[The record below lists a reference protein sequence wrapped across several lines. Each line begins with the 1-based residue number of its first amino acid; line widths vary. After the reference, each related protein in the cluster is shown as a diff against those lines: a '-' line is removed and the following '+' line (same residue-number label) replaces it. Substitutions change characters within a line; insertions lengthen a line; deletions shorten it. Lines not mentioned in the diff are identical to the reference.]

1 MTSSPRNAHSP
12 WPLAVEL
19 PAAPARVIPERAPSS
34 PRLPMDWRWTDSLGV
49 ALMGRGLPA
58 ATAAWARAAERG
70 GLGSVWIIEDYFHPG
85 AYALAGA
92 AAGATERVAVGLGV
106 VNPYTRHPALVA
118 METAALAA
126 MAPGRVVLGLGS
138 SNRRW
143 IDAQMAIPFK
153 TPLRGLRE
161 GTEIARRLLAG
172 ERVTVAGECFSA
184 HDVALDSPAPSPV
197 PILLGVKGPRALA
210 LAAEIAD
217 GVLGSVL
224 TSPAH
229 VRRVRAATA
238 GARPPHGRFAVAA
251 YLPMAVGDDGAA
263 ARGRVR
269 SLLARYLGVLHG
281 QSILLDAGVEPA
293 RSQPFRDA
301 LAARRSAADLVG
313 DDLID
318 VLAVAGTPAQCHAA
332 LARLADA
339 GLDTPIAI
347 LPPGPP
353 GEDQIAE
360 IARALAPAW
369 REITGR

>member
-1 MTSSPRNAHSP
+1 
-12 WPLAVEL
+12 
-19 PAAPARVIPERAPSS
+19 
-34 PRLPMDWRWTDSLGV
+34 MDRRWTADLGV

-92 AAGATERVAVGLGV
+92 AATATERVAVGLGV
-106 VNPYTRHPALVA
+106 VNPYTRHPALIA
-118 METAALAA
+118 METAALAT

-138 SNRRW
+138 SNRGW
-143 IDAQMAIPFK
+143 IDGQMAIPFK

-161 GTEIARRLLAG
+161 GAEIARRLLAG
-172 ERVTVAGECFSA
+172 ERVTLAGECFSV
-184 HDVALDSPAPSPV
+184 HDVALDAPPPAPV

-217 GVLGSVL
+217 GVLCSVL

-229 VRRVRAATA
+229 VRRVRAAAA
-238 GARPPHGRFAVAA
+238 GAHRAPGRFAVAA
-251 YLPMAVGDDGAA
+251 YLPTAVDDDGAA
-263 ARGRVR
+263 ARARVR
-269 SLLARYLGVLHG
+269 PVLARYLGVLHG
-281 QSILLDAGVEPA
+281 QSILLDAGIDPA

-301 LAARRSAADLVG
+301 LAARRPAADLID

-318 VLAVAGTPAQCHAA
+318 ALAVAGTPAQCRAA
-332 LARLADA
+332 LARLAEA
-339 GLDTPIAI
+339 GLDAPIAV

-353 GEDQIAE
+353 GEQQIAE

-369 REITGR
+369 RQIARR

>member
-1 MTSSPRNAHSP
+1 
-12 WPLAVEL
+12 
-19 PAAPARVIPERAPSS
+19 
-34 PRLPMDWRWTDSLGV
+34 MDWRTELGV

-58 ATAAWARAAERG
+58 ATTTWARAAERG

-92 AAGATERVAVGLGV
+92 AATATERVAIGLGV

-138 SNRRW
+138 SNRGW
-143 IDAQMAIPFK
+143 IEGQMAIPFK
-153 TPLRGLRE
+153 TPLRGLAE

-172 ERVTVAGECFSA
+172 ERVTVAGECFTV
-184 HDVALDSPAPSPV
+184 HEVALDAPPPAPV

-217 GVLGSVL
+217 GVLCSVL
-224 TSPAH
+224 TSPGH
-229 VRRVRAATA
+229 VRRVRAAA
-238 GARPPHGRFAVAA
+238 AAPPRGRFAVAA
-251 YLPMAVGDDGAA
+251 YLPMAVDDDGAA
-263 ARGRVR
+263 ARARVR
-269 SLLARYLGVLHG
+269 PVLARYLGVLHG
-281 QSILLDAGVEPA
+281 QSILRDAGVQPE

-301 LAARRSAADLVG
+301 LDARRSAADLVG

-318 VLAVAGTPAQCHAA
+318 ALAVAGTPAQCRAA

-339 GLDTPIAI
+339 GLDAPIAV

-353 GEDQIAE
+353 GEEQIAHL
-360 IARALAPAW
+360 ARVLAPAW
-369 REITGR
+369 RDMTR